1 MKEDKIIYGIHS
13 VAEALKGNQD
23 LEKIYI
29 NKSVQSSAL
38 EEIVQLAKQHGVKI
52 SFVPAVKF
60 MKYAHLNH
68 QDVIAHLS
76 LVVYASFEE
85 TVEKVLQ
92 ENEQPIFLLLDGVT
106 DVRNLGAIVRTAACT
121 GVDAIIL
128 PMNNS
133 APINEDAIKTSSG
146 AVFQVPIC
154 RVNHMNDAVYY
165 LQSSGVSILAATE
178 KTDQLI
184 YTHTLSQK
192 LAVIMGDEGRGVN
205 PSTLKLADLKLKLP
219 LLGSIGS
226 LNVSVACGAFLYEIV
241 RQRMS

>member
-38 EEIVQLAKQHGVKI
+38 EEIVQLAKQQGVKV

-106 DVRNLGAIVRTAACT
+106 DVRTLGAIVRTASCT

-184 YTHTLSQK
+184 YTHTLPQK

-219 LLGSIGS
+219 LSGSIGS